1 MSKHKQ
7 PVMASMPFLTME
19 VAAELATLAIFM
31 LWGLNFSAT
40 KKCLDYTSPLILNGL
55 CFGTGGLVV
64 LVIQYKQLRLCD
76 WKAVVIVGFFMC
88 VSSVL
93 QTVALNYTL
102 VAKTSFFSTLDIPI
116 TAGVEMFSRRLGWG
130 EIFGECSN
138 RVTTLSMIPQLTRMV
153 IFSSGVISVLIGA
166 FLLSWDGLAI
176 NPNYGDWIAIIAT
189 VPSAAYYVASAKYCA
204 EDTKASICV
213 GQLLLSSILC
223 FISAPFFEVPVLIWS
238 WELVYG
244 LVIAGALS
252 CGFALYVLTW
262 AQM

>member
-93 QTVALNYTL
+93 QTVALNHTL

-130 EIFGECSN
+130 EIFGVWLHCSHCMACFN
-138 RVTTLSMIPQLTRMV
+138 DL
-153 IFSSGVISVLIGA
+153 LIII
-166 FLLSWDGLAI
+166 LIIRCYQRS
-176 NPNYGDWIAIIAT
+176 DWRL
-189 VPSAAYYVASAKYCA
+189 P
-204 EDTKASICV
+204 
-213 GQLLLSSILC
+213 
-223 FISAPFFEVPVLIWS
+223 LIMGWPRH
-238 WELVYG
+238 
-244 LVIAGALS
+244 
-252 CGFALYVLTW
+252 
-262 AQM
+262 